1 MTLKKISYYGL
12 YLSKKNLKFA
22 CNECHNKEQKS
33 LKARKNLNFI
43 LKNTLKSRLLCYNLE
58 TKVNI
63 MKKDKYCEIL
73 IKLNSES
80 CKTKKEKIEYLES
93 VIESTDYDGEGWNDE
108 LIALYNKIKSS

>member
-1 MTLKKISYYGL
+1 
-12 YLSKKNLKFA
+12 
-22 CNECHNKEQKS
+22 
-33 LKARKNLNFI
+33 
-43 LKNTLKSRLLCYNLE
+43 
-58 TKVNI
+58 

-108 LIALYNKIKSS
+108 LIALHNKIKSS